1 MDMKKLLS
9 IVSDEKQTESK
20 QLNEGME
27 ECGSPMGAP
36 MPSTPPV
43 SMSVNLNAQGVD
55 NIKQLL
61 DIMNGASGNK
71 MSPAMAM
78 PQPGMDMPIKIT
90 KIGKPE
96 GGSDDMG
103 ALRDIIAKA
112 DEEVTGGFD
121 QATTEPD
128 EVVQG
133 LDAAIPSG
141 DDLHKEKGAYPKA
154 SQGDNAMALES
165 SIRNHL
171 DTLYKEIKEASGV
184 RATDKKKGKV
194 DKSERKQ
201 YFVKLEKDNKTR
213 GMTIVADEGE
223 REGELRDRVKRDNIG
238 WTVASIRVKET
249 D

>member
-1 MDMKKLLS
+1 
-9 IVSDEKQTESK
+9 
-20 QLNEGME
+20 
-27 ECGSPMGAP
+27 
-36 MPSTPPV
+36 
-43 SMSVNLNAQGVD
+43 
-55 NIKQLL
+55 
-61 DIMNGASGNK
+61 
-71 MSPAMAM
+71 
-78 PQPGMDMPIKIT
+78 
-90 KIGKPE
+90 
-96 GGSDDMG
+96 
-103 ALRDIIAKA
+103 
-112 DEEVTGGFD
+112 
-121 QATTEPD
+121 
-128 EVVQG
+128 
-133 LDAAIPSG
+133 
-141 DDLHKEKGAYPKA
+141 
-154 SQGDNAMALES
+154 MALES